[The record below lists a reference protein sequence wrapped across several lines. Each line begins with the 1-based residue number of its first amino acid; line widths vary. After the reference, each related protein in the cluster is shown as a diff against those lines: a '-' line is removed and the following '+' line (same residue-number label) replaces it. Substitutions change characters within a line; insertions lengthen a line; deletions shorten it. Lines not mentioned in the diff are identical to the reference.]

1 MRYIDLRSDTVTKPT
16 PEMRHAMS
24 VAEVGD
30 DVYGDDATVN
40 RLELLAAA
48 MTGKEA
54 AMLVPSGTIGNQIA
68 IMTHTKRGDEIIAG
82 VNSHI
87 VHYEAGAPAILSGV
101 NYALVNNLDNRI
113 YADDVER
120 LIRPDNV
127 HFPRTS
133 LLCLEN
139 AQTDGSVVPLDVM
152 RASYAMAKK
161 HNVQTH
167 LDGARLFNAAVALD
181 VDARDVADC
190 CDSVMFCISKGLCS
204 PIGSMLC
211 GTSEF
216 IRRARY
222 NRKILGGGMRQAGIL
237 AACGIISLEK
247 MVSRLHED
255 HENAKYLANELN
267 KLHGIKVNLEKVQI
281 NMVFFEIESPTFDA
295 KHFVSYMY
303 DNGVKM
309 TGIRVNEFRFVTNND
324 VKKQDIDYVVTIIK
338 NYLEL

>member
-1 MRYIDLRSDTVTKPT
+1 MRYIDLRSDTVTIPT
-16 PEMRHAMS
+16 PDMRYAMS
-24 VAEVGD
+24 IAEVGD
-30 DVYGDDATVN
+30 DVYGDDNTVN

-54 AMLVPSGTIGNQIA
+54 ALFVPSGTMGNQIA
-68 IMTHTKRGDEIIAG
+68 IMTHTNRGDEIIAG

-101 NYALVNNLDNRI
+101 NYALVNNSDNRI

-139 AQTDGSVVPLDVM
+139 ALTDGSVVPLDVM
-152 RASYAMAKK
+152 RNSYAMAKK
-161 HNVQTH
+161 HNVPTH
-167 LDGARLFNAAVALD
+167 LDGARLFNAAASLG
-181 VDARDVADC
+181 VDAKEIADC
-190 CDSVMFCISKGLCS
+190 SDSVMFCISKGLCS
-204 PIGSMLC
+204 PIGSLLC
-211 GTSEF
+211 GSSEF
-216 IRRARY
+216 IKRARY

-255 HENAKYLANELN
+255 HDNAIYLANKLNELDE
-267 KLHGIKVNLEKVQI
+267 ISVNLDKVQI
-281 NMVFFEIESPTFDA
+281 NMVFFKIEIPSFDSN
-295 KHFVSYMY
+295 HFVSYMY
-303 DNGVKM
+303 DKGVKM

-324 VKKQDIDYVVTIIK
+324 VGKQDIDYVISAIK
-338 NYLEL
+338 KYVEE

>member
-16 PEMRHAMS
+16 PEMRLAMS
-24 VAEVGD
+24 VTEVGD

-40 RLELLAAA
+40 RLESLAAL
-48 MTGKEA
+48 MTGKET
-54 AMLVPSGTIGNQIA
+54 AMFVPSGTMGNQIA
-68 IMTHTKRGDEIIAG
+68 IMTHTNRGDEIIAG

-87 VHYEAGAPAILSGV
+87 VHYEAGAPAVLSGV
-101 NYALVNNLDNRI
+101 NYALVNNLDNKI

-127 HFPRTS
+127 HFPKTS

-139 AQTDGSVVPLDVM
+139 ALTDGTVVPLHILQD
-152 RASYAMAKK
+152 SYAMAKK
-161 HNVQTH
+161 YNVSTH
-167 LDGARLFNAAVALD
+167 LDGARLFNAAVSLGA
-181 VDARDVADC
+181 DAKDIADC

-211 GTSEF
+211 GSTEF
-216 IRRARY
+216 IKRARY
-222 NRKILGGGMRQAGIL
+222 NRKILGGGMRQAGVL

-255 HENAKYLANELN
+255 HDNALYMAKELN
-267 KLHGIKVNLEKVQI
+267 KLDGINVNLEKVQI
-281 NMVFFEIESPTFDA
+281 NMVFFRIGTPFFDVNR
-295 KHFVSYMY
+295 FVDYMHGS
-303 DNGVKM
+303 GVKM

-324 VKKQDIDYVVTIIK
+324 VSRQDIDYVVSVIK
-338 NYLEL
+338 KYIEL